1 MRVDELKNKI
11 LQLAIQGKLV
21 PQDENDIPASVLL
34 EEIKKEKEQLIKEKK
49 IKKEKPLPEI
59 TEEEKPF
66 EIPKGWE
73 WCRLGEIC
81 IQITDGV
88 HKTPNYISEGVPF
101 LSIKNISQGYF
112 DFSDVKYISKEQH
125 NELTKRCKPEFG
137 DLLFCRIGT
146 LGRFKVIDIED
157 EFSIFVSLGLIKL
170 GDKISPKY
178 AEIML
183 NSPFLYS
190 QYYKIKVD
198 GSHTSK
204 LNLGDIPKV
213 IIPLPSVAE
222 QLRIVQ
228 KVDEL
233 FEIIDELSENKEAM
247 IKNISDTR
255 NKVLQLAIQGKLV
268 EQNPEDTPASVL
280 LEEIRKEKET
290 LIKEKKIK
298 KEKPLP
304 EITEEEKPFK
314 IPKRWEWVRLGDI
327 STIRGG
333 KRVPAGY
340 KLLDTRTDYMYIRVA
355 DMKNGTIL
363 SDDIKYISQE
373 IYDKIKNYYIE
384 SDDIYITIAGT
395 IGRVGTVPEKF
406 NGANLTENASKIK
419 CYKVNKEFVFR
430 VLNSDFVQRQISDKT
445 KKVGQP
451 KLALNQIQSLVIPLP
466 SVEEQ
471 QRIVQKVDEIMAYL
485 DELEKTILNDSII

>member
-34 EEIKKEKEQLIKEKK
+34 EEIKKEKLIKEKK

-268 EQNPEDTPASVL
+268 EQNPEDTPVSVL

-304 EITEEEKPFK
+304 EITEEEKPFE
-314 IPKRWEWVRLGDI
+314 IPKGWEWVRLGEIGVTQTGTTPSTSKSEYFNGEVPFIKPADI
-327 STIRGG
+327 SSKGINFDNESLTLLGLEKGRRIEKDSVLMVCIGG
-333 KRVPAGY
+333 SIGKSYYTDRLCSCNQQINSITPLMNINN
-340 KLLDTRTDYMYIRVA
+340 KLIYYFISTQYFYNKVIETA
-355 DMKNGTIL
+355 TGTATPI
-363 SDDIKYISQE
+363 IKKSNWE
-373 IYDKIKNYYIE
+373 KII
-384 SDDIYITIAGT
+384 
-395 IGRVGTVPEKF
+395 
-406 NGANLTENASKIK
+406 
-419 CYKVNKEFVFR
+419 
-430 VLNSDFVQRQISDKT
+430 
-445 KKVGQP
+445 
-451 KLALNQIQSLVIPLP
+451 IPLP
-466 SVEEQ
+466 SVAEQ
-471 QRIVQKVDEIMAYL
+471 QRIVKKVDEIMAYL
-485 DELEKTILNDSII
+485 DELEKTII

>member
-21 PQDENDIPASVLL
+21 PQDEKDIPASVLL

-49 IKKEKPLPEI
+49 IKREKPLPEI

-233 FEIIDELSENKEAM
+233 FEIIDELSKNKEAM
-247 IKNISDTR
+247 LKNISDTR

-268 EQNPEDTPASVL
+268 EQKPEDTPASIL
-280 LEEIRKEKET
+280 LEEIRKEKEK

-304 EITEEEKPFK
+304 EITEEEKPFEL
-314 IPKRWEWVRLGDI
+314 PKGWEWVRLRDI
-327 STIRGG
+327 S
-333 KRVPAGY
+333 
-340 KLLDTRTDYMYIRVA
+340 
-355 DMKNGTIL
+355 
-363 SDDIKYISQE
+363 KYIKAGG
-373 IYDKIKNYYIE
+373 DKPKEFSNIKVGEYKVPVISNGKTNNGIIGYTKVATE
-384 SDDIYITIAGT
+384 DNLCITVSGRGT
-395 IGRVGTVPEKF
+395 IGYSCIRREPFCPIVRLIVINVSSYISVEYLNYTFQLLIEKGVGTSIQQLTVPMV
-406 NGANLTENASKIK
+406 S
-419 CYKVNKEFVFR
+419 
-430 VLNSDFVQRQISDKT
+430 
-445 KKVGQP
+445 P
-451 KLALNQIQSLVIPLP
+451 KVIPLP
-466 SVEEQ
+466 PFMEQ
-471 QRIVQKVDEIMAYL
+471 LRIVKKVDEIMAYL

>member
-1 MRVDELKNKI
+1 MRIDELKNKI

-49 IKKEKPLPEI
+49 IKREKPLPEI

-233 FEIIDELSENKEAM
+233 FEIIDELSKNKEAM
-247 IKNISDTR
+247 LKNISDTR

-268 EQNPEDTPASVL
+268 EQKPEDTPASIL
-280 LEEIRKEKET
+280 LEEIRKEKEK

-304 EITEEEKPFK
+304 EITEEEKPFEL
-314 IPKRWEWVRLGDI
+314 PKGWEWVRLRDI
-327 STIRGG
+327 S
-333 KRVPAGY
+333 
-340 KLLDTRTDYMYIRVA
+340 
-355 DMKNGTIL
+355 
-363 SDDIKYISQE
+363 KYIKAGG
-373 IYDKIKNYYIE
+373 DKPKEFSNIKVGEYKVPVISNGKTNNGIIGYTKVATE
-384 SDDIYITIAGT
+384 DNLCITVSGRGT
-395 IGRVGTVPEKF
+395 IGYSCIRREPFCPIVRLIVINVSSYISVEYLNYTFQLLIEKGVGTSIQQLTVPMV
-406 NGANLTENASKIK
+406 S
-419 CYKVNKEFVFR
+419 
-430 VLNSDFVQRQISDKT
+430 
-445 KKVGQP
+445 P
-451 KLALNQIQSLVIPLP
+451 KVIPLP
-466 SVEEQ
+466 PFMEQ
-471 QRIVQKVDEIMAYL
+471 LRIVKKVDEIMAYL

>member
-49 IKKEKPLPEI
+49 IKREKPLPEI

-233 FEIIDELSENKEAM
+233 FEIIDELSKNKEAM
-247 IKNISDTR
+247 LKNISDTR

-268 EQNPEDTPASVL
+268 EQKPEDTPASIL
-280 LEEIRKEKET
+280 LEEIRKEKEK

-304 EITEEEKPFK
+304 EITEEEKPFEL
-314 IPKRWEWVRLGDI
+314 PKGWEWVRLRDI
-327 STIRGG
+327 S
-333 KRVPAGY
+333 
-340 KLLDTRTDYMYIRVA
+340 
-355 DMKNGTIL
+355 
-363 SDDIKYISQE
+363 KYIKAGG
-373 IYDKIKNYYIE
+373 DKPKEFSNIKVGEYKVPVISNGKTNNGIIGYTKVATE
-384 SDDIYITIAGT
+384 DNLCITVSGRGT
-395 IGRVGTVPEKF
+395 IGYSCIRREPFCPIVRLIVINVSSYISVEYLNYTFQLLIEKGVGTSIQQLTVPMV
-406 NGANLTENASKIK
+406 S
-419 CYKVNKEFVFR
+419 
-430 VLNSDFVQRQISDKT
+430 
-445 KKVGQP
+445 P
-451 KLALNQIQSLVIPLP
+451 KVIPLP
-466 SVEEQ
+466 PFMEQ
-471 QRIVQKVDEIMAYL
+471 LRIVKKVDEIMAYL